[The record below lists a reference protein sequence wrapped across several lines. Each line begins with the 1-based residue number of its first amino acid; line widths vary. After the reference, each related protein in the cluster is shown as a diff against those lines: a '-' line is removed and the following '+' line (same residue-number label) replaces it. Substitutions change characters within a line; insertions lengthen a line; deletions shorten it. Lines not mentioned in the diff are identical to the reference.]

1 MCQTLP
7 FWAVQELNAL
17 ARFED
22 ESLFSL
28 NVDLFIPTRAVSC
41 PTNSERTCENML
53 VLTIR
58 IAGNCCIFS
67 SFLPCCSLSLG
78 TRWGTVQWLSWSLIC
93 LILSV
98 LPAVQ
103 KASGFLTRIWGALR
117 YSELLCC
124 GWRWQIK
131 LPSPVIS
138 TGTGVLNLFCGESWV
153 SLHPGEIRW
162 EVNFVAFSWC
172 AE

>member
-1 MCQTLP
+1 MS
-7 FWAVQELNAL
+7 NAGYFCVSNFTFL
-17 ARFED
+17 SSPRAECTSQVWR

-28 NVDLFIPTRAVSC
+28 NVDLFIPTCAVSC

-58 IAGNCCIFS
+58 IADNCCIFS

-93 LILSV
+93 LMLSI

-117 YSELLCC
+117 YSELLSVV
-124 GWRWQIK
+124 GDGGK
-131 LPSPVIS
+131 LNCLPLWSALV
-138 TGTGVLNLFCGESWV
+138 
-153 SLHPGEIRW
+153 PG
-162 EVNFVAFSWC
+162 C
-172 AE
+172 